1 MACERKTLSERRGIG
16 RAAIACILRSDNP
29 GSRSAARCHHSIVA
43 LAAVIVA
50 LAVGSAGPA
59 RAAPEGQ
66 LTWAVHVS
74 LPATWLDPGETP
86 SLITPTMVMYALHDA
101 LVKPMPGKTLGEGLA
116 ESWSVSQDGLTY
128 EFVLRKGA
136 KFHNGDDVTSE
147 DVKFTFERYKGGLY
161 SELKQAVASVETPD
175 PLRVQFKLKKAWPDF
190 MTYYSTGSFANW
202 IVPKKY
208 IEQVGVENYKKAPVG
223 AGPYKLVS
231 FTPGVEM
238 VLEAHEQY
246 WRKAPNVK
254 RFVWKTIPDEATR
267 LAALKRGEVD
277 IAYSIR
283 GELAAELEKTKGLSP
298 KATVI
303 AAPFWLYFPEQWDPK
318 SPWHDIRVRQAA
330 SLALDYDGIND
341 ALALGQSRITGSII
355 PDMFE
360 FYWQPPKPVYD
371 PAKAKKLLADA
382 GYPNGFDAGDY
393 HVDASYANVGEA
405 VVNNLQAAGI
415 RVRMR
420 PVERAALFKAYSER
434 TLKNLIQ
441 GGSGAFG
448 NAATRLET
456 FVVKGGPYVYG
467 NYPDIDEMFREQA
480 TELDPKKREALLH
493 KIQQLVVERRI
504 FAPIW
509 QLGFINGLGPRVG
522 ESTLGLIA
530 GHSYT
535 APYEDITIKS
545 K

>member
-1 MACERKTLSERRGIG
+1 VRAGSHHARGLYLVLS
-16 RAAIACILRSDNP
+16 
-29 GSRSAARCHHSIVA
+29 A
-43 LAAVIVA
+43 LA
-50 LAVGSAGPA
+50 LATASTTPL

-74 LPATWLDPGETP
+74 LPATWFEPGEAP

-136 KFHNGDDVTSE
+136 TFHNGDDVTSE

-161 SELKQAVASVETPD
+161 TQLKERVAAVETPD
-175 PLRVQFKLKKAWPDF
+175 PLRVRFKLKQPWPDF
-190 MTYYSTGSFANW
+190 PTFYSTGSFANW

-208 IEQVGVENYKKAPVG
+208 IEKVGVENYKKVPIG
-223 AGPYKLVS
+223 AGPYKFVS
-231 FTPGVEM
+231 FNPGVEL

-246 WRKAPNVK
+246 WRKTPNVK
-254 RFVWKTIPDEATR
+254 RLVFKTIPDEATR

-283 GELAAELEKTKGLSP
+283 GELAAELEKTKGLSL
-298 KATVI
+298 KSTVV
-303 AAPFWLYFPEQWDPK
+303 AAPFWLYFPEQWDSK

-330 SLALDYDGIND
+330 ALALDYNGINE
-341 ALALGQSRITGSII
+341 ALSLGHSRITGSII

-360 FYWQPPKPVYD
+360 FYWQPPKPVHD
-371 PAKAKKLLADA
+371 PAKAKKLLAEA
-382 GYPNGFDAGDY
+382 GFPNGFDAGDY
-393 HVDASYANVGEA
+393 HVDASYTNVGEA
-405 VVNNLQAAGI
+405 VVNNLQAVGI

-420 PVERAALFKAYSER
+420 PVERVALFKAYSER
-434 TLKNLIQ
+434 TLKNVIQ

-480 TELDPKKREALLH
+480 IELDVKKREAILH
-493 KIQQLVVERRI
+493 KIQQLVVERHTYL
-504 FAPIW
+504 PIW
-509 QLGFINGLGPRVG
+509 QLGFINGLGARVG
-522 ESTLGLIA
+522 ESGLGLIA
-530 GHSYT
+530 GHPYS
-535 APYEDITIKS
+535 APYEDITIKA

>member
-1 MACERKTLSERRGIG
+1 MACETLTEHLGIG
-16 RAAIACILRSDNP
+16 RAPVPGVSRTDNVAGRGP
-29 GSRSAARCHHSIVA
+29 ARWSPRVVA
-43 LAAVIVA
+43 LAAVV
-50 LAVGSAGPA
+50 LAFCVTSAGPT

-66 LTWAVHVS
+66 LTWAVHLS
-74 LPATWLDPGETP
+74 LPATWFDPGETP
-86 SLITPTMVMYALHDA
+86 TLITPTMVMYALHDA
-101 LVKPMPGKTLGEGLA
+101 LVKPMPGKMLGEGMA

-128 EFVLRKGA
+128 EFVLRKGM

-147 DVKFTFERYKGGLY
+147 DVKFTFERYKGGMY
-161 SELKQAVASVETPD
+161 SELKQAVAAVETPD
-175 PLRVQFKLKKAWPDF
+175 PLRVRFTLKKPWPDF

-208 IEQVGVENYKKAPVG
+208 MEQVGVENYKKAPVG

-246 WRKAPNVK
+246 WRKTPSVK

-267 LAALKRGEVD
+267 LAALRRGEVD

-283 GELAAELEKTKGLSP
+283 GELAAELEKTKGLSL
-298 KATVI
+298 KATVL
-303 AAPFWLYFPEQWDPK
+303 ASPGWLYFPEQWDPK
-318 SPWHDIRVRQAA
+318 SPWHDIRVRQAVA
-330 SLALDYDGIND
+330 LAIDYNGIND
-341 ALALGQSRITGSII
+341 ALVLGHSRITGSII

-371 PAKAKKLLADA
+371 PAKAKKLLAEA
-382 GYPNGFDAGDY
+382 GYPNGFDAGDF
-393 HVDASYANVGEA
+393 HVDASYANLGEA
-405 VVNNLQAAGI
+405 TINNLQAIGI

-420 PVERAALFKAYSER
+420 PVERVALYKAYSER
-434 TLKNLIQ
+434 TLKNVIQ
-441 GGSGAFG
+441 AGAGAFG
-448 NAATRLET
+448 NAASRLET
-456 FVVKGGPYVYG
+456 YVVKGGPYVYG

-480 TELDPKKREALLH
+480 VELDRGKREALLH
-493 KIQQLVVERRI
+493 KIQQLVVERQI
-504 FAPIW
+504 FVPIW
-509 QLGFINGLGPRVG
+509 QLAFLNGLGPRVG
-522 ESTLGLIA
+522 ESALGLIA
-530 GHSYT
+530 GHPYT

>member
-16 RAAIACILRSDNP
+16 RAATACIVRSDNP
-29 GSRSAARCHHSIVA
+29 PSRSAARWRRPAAA
-43 LAAVIVA
+43 LAAVVVA
-50 LAVGSAGPA
+50 LAVGSSAPA

-74 LPATWLDPGETP
+74 LPATWFDPGETP
-86 SLITPTMVMYALHDA
+86 TLITPTMVMYALHDA
-101 LVKPMPGKTLGEGLA
+101 LVKPMPGKMLGEGLA
-116 ESWSVSQDGLTY
+116 ESWSASQDGLTY
-128 EFVLRKGA
+128 EFVLRKGL

-175 PLRVQFKLKKAWPDF
+175 PLRVQFKLKKPWPDF
-190 MTYYSTGSFANW
+190 MTYYSTASFANW

-208 IEQVGVENYKKAPVG
+208 VEQVGVENYKKAPIG
-223 AGPYKLVS
+223 AGPYKFVS
-231 FTPGVEM
+231 FTPGVEL

-246 WRKAPNVK
+246 WRKQPKVK
-254 RFVWKTIPDEATR
+254 RLVFKTIPDEATR

-283 GELAAELEKTKGLSP
+283 GELGAELEKTKGLSL
-298 KATVI
+298 KSTVI
-303 AAPFWLYFPEQWDPK
+303 AAPFWLYFADQWDPK
-318 SPWHDIRVRQAA
+318 SPWNDIRVRQAA
-330 SLALDYDGIND
+330 ALAVDYNGIND
-341 ALALGQSRITGSII
+341 ALALGHSRITGSII

-371 PAKAKKLLADA
+371 PAKAKKLLAEA

-393 HVDASYANVGEA
+393 HVDSSYANVGET
-405 VVNNLQAAGI
+405 VVNNLQAVGI

-420 PVERAALFKAYSER
+420 PVERVALFKAYSER
-434 TLKNLIQ
+434 TLKNVIQ

-448 NAATRLET
+448 SAATRLET

-480 TELDPKKREALLH
+480 IELDTKKREATLH
-493 KIQQLVVERRI
+493 KIQQLVVERHI
-504 FAPIW
+504 YLPIW
-509 QLGFINGLGPRVG
+509 QLAFINGLGPRVE
-522 ESTLGLIA
+522 ESGLGLIA
-530 GHSYT
+530 GHPYS
-535 APYEDITIKS
+535 APYDDIAIKA